1 MVQAPFVSTPVG
13 KVLPAKTNQLQPLPV
28 DRAMLDTSRVLY
40 PQPYVDQVNR
50 PKPVVPL
57 AHCWTPTGGIYCGCE
72 GGELFL
78 VDSESGSAT
87 VLVSP
92 LAAAT
97 VEEGE
102 GPGLVAGVAD
112 LLGGNGSVA
121 RPGGVGGEASGM
133 ARVEEEG
140 SRVDLGPNGQPASSV
155 LRAGDINCLAL
166 NRRGL
171 YTAGKVGALPS
182 VSSQLHWC
190 LYRGYTLHY
199 EARST

>member
-1 MVQAPFVSTPVG
+1 
-13 KVLPAKTNQLQPLPV
+13 
-28 DRAMLDTSRVLY
+28 MLDTSRIIY
-40 PQPYVDQVNR
+40 PHPYVDQVNR

-92 LAAAT
+92 LAAIA

-102 GPGLVAGVAD
+102 GAGLVAGVTD
-112 LLGGNGSVA
+112 LLGGDGSVA

-133 ARVEEEG
+133 ARLEEEG

-155 LRAGDINCLAL
+155 LHAGDISCLAL

-171 YTAGKVGALPS
+171 YAAGKV
-182 VSSQLHWC
+182 
-190 LYRGYTLHY
+190 R
-199 EARST
+199 RSTIVSALSQILLPLNCLELACTL